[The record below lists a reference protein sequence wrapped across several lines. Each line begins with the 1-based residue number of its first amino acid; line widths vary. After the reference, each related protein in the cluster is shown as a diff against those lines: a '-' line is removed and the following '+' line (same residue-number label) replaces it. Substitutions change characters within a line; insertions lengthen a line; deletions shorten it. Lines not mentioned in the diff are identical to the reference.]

1 MLDFKCTRYAVSTT
15 QYYSAGRFFSAGI
28 AIASA
33 QLGTIGFT
41 NLDETCN
48 ETRGGGSRAVWSFSE
63 NSSKFVNP
71 IVPYSI

>member
-15 QYYSAGRFFSAGI
+15 HYYSAGRFFSAGI

-48 ETRGGGSRAVWSFSE
+48 ETRGGAQGPFGVFPKIHP
-63 NSSKFVNP
+63 NL
-71 IVPYSI
+71 